1 MEYTKYRK
9 YPRAHKKSAP
19 EEDERTLTLSTA
31 AAVGILAAIFIK
43 GMFWGYLIKKKMG
56 D

>member
-9 YPRAHKKSAP
+9 YSRAPKKSVP
-19 EEDERTLTLSTA
+19 KEDERTLTLSAA
-31 AAVGILAAIFIK
+31 AAVGILAAAFIK